1 MKPLTPLE
9 LDALEARLQRPIP
22 AAYREL
28 LTHTGAGEH
37 GDVQVYHPLEIEEA
51 YQYHFEE
58 PEELF
63 NTYFPFGCNQRSQAF
78 VWQTGGRPPSGTRR
92 TPSPIPKNA
101 GWTGRSGWPSMGGSC
116 RPEPALLSGA

>member
-9 LDALEARLQRPIP
+9 LDALEARLQHPIP
-22 AAYREL
+22 APYREL

-63 NTYFPFGCNQRSQAF
+63 NSYLPFGCNQRSQEIWLIR
-78 VWQTGGRPPSGTRR
+78 VTDGRAAAIWHETHPESYPDERWLDW
-92 TPSPIPKNA
+92 A
-101 GWTGRSGWPSMGGSC
+101 QWLADHGRGL
-116 RPEPALLSGA
+116 PA